1 MGTFSSGG
9 RAGVIKHFLKPATP
23 DFMHITGECY
33 IFMTL
38 LTFSYLSSSAVLLR
52 MYSGNPIISMT
63 ALAFALADS
72 RVSLSIQLKLGKFR
86 VNASLISL
94 IIFTACTKDRMS
106 RLEKNKDYKLE
117 FQVKVG
123 LH

>member
-1 MGTFSSGG
+1 
-9 RAGVIKHFLKPATP
+9 
-23 DFMHITGECY
+23 
-33 IFMTL
+33 
-38 LTFSYLSSSAVLLR
+38 
-52 MYSGNPIISMT
+52 MT
-63 ALAFALADS
+63 AFALALADS

-106 RLEKNKDYKLE
+106 RLEKNTDYKLE
-117 FQVKVG
+117 FQIKAG